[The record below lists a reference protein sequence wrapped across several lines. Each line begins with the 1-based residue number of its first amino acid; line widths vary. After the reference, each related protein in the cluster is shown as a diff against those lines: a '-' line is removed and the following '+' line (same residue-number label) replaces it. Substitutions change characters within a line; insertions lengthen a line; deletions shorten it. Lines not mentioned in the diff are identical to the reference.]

1 MRRIEKGDWVYLTS
15 PGRDKLEKIPP
26 YTLLKV
32 VESENKDCRF
42 SIDLSKHIPERFSH
56 TCISDRHPVDKDY
69 YLHSRQ
75 RWEIFNF
82 EEALKNILE

>member
-15 PGRDKLEKIPP
+15 PGMFELEEIPP
-26 YTLLKV
+26 YAPLKV
-32 VESENKDCRF
+32 IKSENNDCRF
-42 SIDLSKHIPERFSH
+42 SVDLSEYIPGRFTHI
-56 TCISDRHPVDKDY
+56 CISDRHPVDKDY
-69 YLHSRQ
+69 YLHLGQ